1 VKQKVVP
8 AALVAM
14 FAVSVVVVPAEACWR
29 RCSQP
34 YCCPAPYYPAPY
46 SYYSAPSTTYVAP
59 TTGPVA
65 KTTVPPVEKITVAP
79 KEPKFAHLQTAL
91 DELREAKEDVRDLKG
106 GVTFADREKML
117 GALDAAVD
125 HLKKCIEAGGE
136 KAIYVKPHPKVYETY
151 PDFKHLRHA
160 HKVLKLAKEQL
171 RMEPQIPEDLR
182 IEAVRLLDH
191 ANEQIEKALEH
202 VKENKK

>member
-1 VKQKVVP
+1 MKQKVVP
-8 AALVAM
+8 AALVAI

-29 RCSQP
+29 RCSP
-34 YCCPAPYYPAPY
+34 PCYCPAPYYPAPY
-46 SYYSAPSTTYVAP
+46 YYYSAPSTTYVAP
-59 TTGPVA
+59 TTGPVE
-65 KTTVPPVEKITVAP
+65 KTPAPAVVA
-79 KEPKFAHLQTAL
+79 KEPKFVHIQTAL
-91 DELREAKEDVRDLKG
+91 NELREAKEDVRDLKG

-136 KAIYVKPHPKVYETY
+136 KAIYVKPHPKDYETY

-171 RMEPQIPEDLR
+171 RLEQQIPEDLR
-182 IEAVRLLDH
+182 MEAVRLLDH

-202 VKENKK
+202 IKDTKK